1 MTVSSYSIRT
11 TTLADVPFLRE
22 MLREADAGPPDR
34 PRSSIDEVLAVPQ
47 TARYVEDWGR
57 AGDTGVVAK
66 DPQGVPVGAAWYRLF
81 SMEEPGYGFVSELV
95 PELSIAV
102 IGSARGAGLGT
113 ALLSELIEEARRE
126 GHPALSLSVLC
137 DNPAVRVYERLGF
150 RAVEVAVAQH
160 QTMRL
165 DLPTEGR

>member
-1 MTVSSYSIRT
+1 MSSYSIRT
-11 TTLADVPFLRE
+11 ATLADAPFLRE
-22 MLREADAGPPDR
+22 MLREADAGPPDH

-165 DLPTEGR
+165 DLRTEGR